1 VSSCGKGLCATIAS
15 TKSRSDPA
23 TGESWTD
30 KNNFDPGKRNR
41 PLVGVEVLSSMMRL
55 RTTGMGAAYG
65 FGGLGKILGPLGRSL
80 IVGASDIITPKATL
94 EAIGPAFTYFVC

>member
-1 VSSCGKGLCATIAS
+1 
-15 TKSRSDPA
+15 
-23 TGESWTD
+23 
-30 KNNFDPGKRNR
+30 
-41 PLVGVEVLSSMMRL
+41 
-55 RTTGMGAAYG
+55 MGAAYG